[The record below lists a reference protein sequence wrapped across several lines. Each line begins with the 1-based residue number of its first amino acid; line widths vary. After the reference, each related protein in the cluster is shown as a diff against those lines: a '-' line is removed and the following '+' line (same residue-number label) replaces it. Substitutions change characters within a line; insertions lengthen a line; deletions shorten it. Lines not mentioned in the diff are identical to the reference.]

1 RCFPARIR
9 WRLWEGKLW
18 VLHGILLQEQGE
30 ARRDDPDRRRM
41 LFILEAWC
49 PGHRGPLTAGMMK
62 IVVEQ

>member
-1 RCFPARIR
+1 M
-9 WRLWEGKLW
+9 W